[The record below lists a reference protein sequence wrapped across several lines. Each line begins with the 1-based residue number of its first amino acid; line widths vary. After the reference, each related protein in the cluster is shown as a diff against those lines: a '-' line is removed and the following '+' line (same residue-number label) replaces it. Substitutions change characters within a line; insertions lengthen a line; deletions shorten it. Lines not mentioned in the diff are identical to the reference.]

1 MQYRHWRGG
10 DECPN
15 EEEKEEEVENFQDNN
30 PVQVEPSFHF
40 DNGEQENKG
49 GGGSKGHIFSLC
61 MEGTEVY
68 REAFRCA
75 WIPIMSQFANF
86 FITLSLFPGVGK
98 YIMGEGTT
106 CS

>member
-1 MQYRHWRGG
+1 MPSSHDVPHVALPYEDHNNN
-10 DECPN
+10 P
-15 EEEKEEEVENFQDNN
+15 VEGEDFQDNN
-30 PVQVEPSFHF
+30 PVEGERFRL
-40 DNGEQENKG
+40 DNDAQENKG

-75 WIPIMSQFANF
+75 WTPIMSQFANF

-98 YIMGEGTT
+98 
-106 CS
+106 